1 LLKGTAAPLT
11 ISFNDKQLYPHLKDI
26 LVIKD
31 GRVRVYHLAFSAVFS
46 MQRLPRI
53 EIRER
58 DGRNRPV
65 LYLGV
70 HFFLLGKNGRVTS
83 IYPRSM
89 TFKEDEIRV
98 IEGTRW
104 TKRTNNDESG
114 SCDAVHVYDATK

>member
-1 LLKGTAAPLT
+1 MRCVSFSFFCRLFGTE
-11 ISFNDKQLYPHLKDI
+11 
-26 LVIKD
+26 
-31 GRVRVYHLAFSAVFS
+31 
-46 MQRLPRI
+46 RLPRI
-53 EIRER
+53 GIRER

-89 TFKEDEIRV
+89 TFKEDEVRA
-98 IEGTRW
+98 IEGTQW
-104 TKRTNNDESG
+104 TKRTNNDGSG